1 MRCKQAERLFFRRLD
16 GRLDETQATALDVH
30 LRTCAACARRAAQH
44 ARIARALRPASAPD
58 PVPGL
63 AQRIMPR
70 LEPRT
75 VQHVPLL
82 LWERWS
88 LRAVP
93 VLMAAVAV
101 VGLALAL
108 VVPVFDEPLTS
119 TEILLLQNV
128 NPMEEA
134 RTIFEQEKPETRGLM
149 LLVASIDDAPPVRR
163 DRP

>member
-1 MRCKQAERLFFRRLD
+1 MRCKKAERLFFSRLD
-16 GRLDETQATALDVH
+16 GRLDETLAPALDAH

-44 ARIARALRPASAPD
+44 ARIARALRPTPVPD

-63 AQRIMPR
+63 AHRIMPR
-70 LEPRT
+70 LEPRPVT
-75 VQHVPLL
+75 SAPLL

-88 LRAVP
+88 LRTVP
-93 VLMAAVAV
+93 VLMTAVAV
-101 VGLALAL
+101 AGLALAL

-119 TEILLLQNV
+119 TEILLLQNI

-149 LLVASIDDAPPVRR
+149 LLVASIDEAPPARR